1 MSPASLFAACVL
13 IWGTTWYAITFQLAG
28 TAPDVGV
35 AIRFSLA
42 AAALIAWCMWRRIR
56 LTFSWREHAWIAL
69 LGGLNFTLTY
79 VLVYHAERSP
89 MLTNEMRGA
98 VIVRASQS
106 APPTPPGGVREL
118 DRNLVYN
125 VRDGLLSMWSLRTAA
140 LELSEE
146 DDLIAR
152 ALDLARENKLAD
164 V

>member
-1 MSPASLFAACVL
+1 
-13 IWGTTWYAITFQLAG
+13 
-28 TAPDVGV
+28 
-35 AIRFSLA
+35 
-42 AAALIAWCMWRRIR
+42 
-56 LTFSWREHAWIAL
+56 
-69 LGGLNFTLTY
+69 
-79 VLVYHAERSP
+79 

-98 VIVRASQS
+98 VIVRASES
-106 APPTPPGGVREL
+106 ARPTPPGGVREL

-152 ALDLARENKLAD
+152 ALGLARERKLAE